1 MCKSQLQTEISLSS
15 TYSAYIEL
23 SQSLCNTI
31 PIIDLQKEMKDL
43 GNNIGTVSPT
53 FLCKLFEYNSAALA
67 LA

>member
-23 SQSLCNTI
+23 SQSLGNTI

-53 FLCKLFEYNSAALA
+53 VLCKLFEYNSAALA